1 MSAIFVPTICCCC
14 FVKMHICIQAIIK
27 WLACKQSLRGALV
40 EGREKE
46 GEPATA
52 SLEFEFQL
60 QFPVVYYMCHL
71 FT

>member
-1 MSAIFVPTICCCC
+1 MSAIFVLTICCCC
-14 FVKMHICIQAIIK
+14 FVNMHICIQAIMK
-27 WLACKQSLRGALV
+27 WLACEISLRGALV

-46 GEPATA
+46 GEPATT